1 MNKVCLVGAA
11 LLALASSVS
20 AGAAAPRFTA
30 QRIEA
35 IGGAES
41 LGLAINNQ
49 GVVVGQFV
57 RANGTIGAYR
67 WTGAGGMV
75 ELAGLSAT
83 SETLAMNL
91 NDVGQVV
98 GYGYRTDGQTEAL
111 LWQANGQVVNVGQ
124 ILDPTGGTEVFDIN
138 ESGQMVGSRR
148 LGPAQRQGLVYTLG
162 GEIVNV
168 GTIEG
173 NNQSKNTA
181 INEAG
186 DVVGFSY
193 RLFSP
198 DRAALTRREGDSYGE
213 TVDLGP
219 IGRTFSRAFD
229 INDLG
234 QVVGLAN
241 DGASAPR
248 AALFDTQRPGD
259 WVNLGIL
266 EGSQYE
272 ESDALSIN
280 NNGWIV
286 GRSFGFSEPANA
298 ATLFLDGRALEL
310 ALLVD
315 NLAEVGFV
323 ELLEAT
329 SINDLNQIVGTGLM
343 KDGTLSGFVLT
354 VVPAPGA
361 ATALGFAGVLAM
373 RRRR

>member
-1 MNKVCLVGAA
+1 MNKMCLVGAG
-11 LLALASSVS
+11 LLALASSAW
-20 AGAAAPRFTA
+20 AGATAPRFTA

-41 LGLAINNQ
+41 LGLAINNH

-57 RANGTIGAYR
+57 RANGSIGAYR
-67 WTGAGGMV
+67 WTSAGGMV

-91 NDVGQVV
+91 NDAGQVV

-124 ILDPTGGTEVFDIN
+124 IWDPTGGTEVFDIN

-148 LGPAQRQGLVYTLG
+148 LGPAQRQGLVYSLG
-162 GEIVNV
+162 GEIVDV

-213 TVDLGP
+213 TIDLGP
-219 IGRTFSRAFD
+219 LGRTFSRAFD

-248 AALFDTQRPGD
+248 AALFDTERPGD

-298 ATLFLDGRALEL
+298 ATLYLDGRALEL

-354 VVPAPGA
+354 VVPAPGGA
-361 ATALGFAGVLAM
+361 AVLALAGVLTA